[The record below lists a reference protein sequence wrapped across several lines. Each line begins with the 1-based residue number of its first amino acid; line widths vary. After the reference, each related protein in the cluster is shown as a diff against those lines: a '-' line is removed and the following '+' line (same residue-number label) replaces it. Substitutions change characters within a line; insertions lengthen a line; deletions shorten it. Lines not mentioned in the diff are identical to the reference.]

1 MNEIYDNNSAR
12 LLLGALL
19 INPQIINDDKY
30 PLNTD
35 DFSPSIFHKRLF
47 QAISNL
53 AKHGAKSIECI
64 DIYRIA
70 DKNKAVKEL
79 FDGNNLKDF
88 ISTIEQLVK
97 LENVELYYEEVR
109 KCSLL
114 RNYKYFGFDTSKF
127 ENELEKCQIKD
138 IVDYYEAIQAKINQ
152 EFYRDK
158 NREEYVAGS
167 DFLKTKEQM
176 KESPEYGASF
186 QSPYLNTIFRGIYGF
201 ILRAAKSGGG
211 KAQPIDTIIPTPNGY
226 KKLGD
231 IKVGDYVFDRLG
243 NPTKVLGVFPQGKID
258 SWTVTLSDG
267 RKTKCNEEHL
277 WSYYQVYT
285 KNGEQPK
292 LLTKSLKELMQM
304 KNPIYIPTSNAV
316 EFPEKKYK
324 IDPYVIGS
332 LLGNGCCLEQE
343 VTISSADEENVR
355 EIANLLNNSSYKRR
369 TLKNYSWIFK
379 DENGKI
385 LRSKKF
391 YKGIEDYLCRYSHDK
406 SIPPDYKYGSIKQ
419 RFDLLQGLMD
429 TDGNI
434 SYENG
439 RYGVSFSTTSIR
451 LAHDVME
458 ILYSL
463 GYNASLKVDRRE
475 NRRDCYGVRFLVDN
489 SEKHKFF
496 RISRKKSIA
505 LQAKN
510 IKKDRHYNRIRI
522 KNIEP
527 DNEKTE
533 MVCIYVDNLEHLYL
547 TNDYI
552 VTHNTIMSIGDLCKV
567 TCTEYWDF
575 NKNQFV
581 KNKSRVGA
589 GLFINTEMD
598 MRKELDPIIISW
610 ISGVKRDHILDGF
623 YTTGE
628 EERVDYAAKI
638 LSESKLYIVDDPCF
652 TTKSL
657 VNTIR
662 EYSTLK
668 QVKTVCFDYIQ
679 NNGYV
684 ASEIASETKV
694 PQREDMVL
702 LALTDRLKQIQRQCG
717 VGLIS
722 AVQTN
727 GQEDN
732 MNFPTESCLAGSK
745 AQVRKTDG
753 TMAMLPPKKAEL
765 EIFDMI
771 KGNNSLKIPEDAIC
785 NNVTHIIKGRSS
797 KFPKYIKI
805 FQYVDYG
812 NSRCYDW
819 CVTDKDGALIKID
832 KLLIEYDGRK
842 II

>member
-30 PLNTD
+30 PLNAD

-70 DKNKAVKEL
+70 EKNTSVKEL

-114 RNYKYFGFDTSKF
+114 RSYKSFGFETSKF
-127 ENELEKCQIKD
+127 ENELEKYQIKD
-138 IVDYYEAIQAKINQ
+138 IVDYYEAIQSKINK

-186 QSPYLNTIFRGIYGF
+186 QSPYLNSIFRGIYGF

-211 KAQPIDTIIPTPNGY
+211 K
-226 KKLGD
+226 
-231 IKVGDYVFDRLG
+231 
-243 NPTKVLGVFPQGKID
+243 
-258 SWTVTLSDG
+258 
-267 RKTKCNEEHL
+267 
-277 WSYYQVYT
+277 
-285 KNGEQPK
+285 
-292 LLTKSLKELMQM
+292 
-304 KNPIYIPTSNAV
+304 
-316 EFPEKKYK
+316 
-324 IDPYVIGS
+324 
-332 LLGNGCCLEQE
+332 
-343 VTISSADEENVR
+343 
-355 EIANLLNNSSYKRR
+355 
-369 TLKNYSWIFK
+369 
-379 DENGKI
+379 
-385 LRSKKF
+385 
-391 YKGIEDYLCRYSHDK
+391 
-406 SIPPDYKYGSIKQ
+406 
-419 RFDLLQGLMD
+419 
-429 TDGNI
+429 
-434 SYENG
+434 
-439 RYGVSFSTTSIR
+439 
-451 LAHDVME
+451 
-458 ILYSL
+458 
-463 GYNASLKVDRRE
+463 
-475 NRRDCYGVRFLVDN
+475 
-489 SEKHKFF
+489 
-496 RISRKKSIA
+496 
-505 LQAKN
+505 
-510 IKKDRHYNRIRI
+510 
-522 KNIEP
+522 
-527 DNEKTE
+527 
-533 MVCIYVDNLEHLYL
+533 
-547 TNDYI
+547 
-552 VTHNTIMSIGDLCKV
+552 TIMSLGDLCKV

-575 NKNQFV
+575 QKEKFV

-623 YTTGE
+623 YLAGE
-628 EERVDYAAKI
+628 EERVNYAANV
-638 LSESKLYIVDDPCF
+638 LSNSEFYIVDDPCF

-662 EYSTLK
+662 EYATLK
-668 QVKTVCFDYIQ
+668 QVKTICFDYIQ

-753 TMAMLPPKKAEL
+753 TMAMLPPKKSEL

-785 NNVTHIIKGRSS
+785 NNITHIIKGRSS

-832 KLLIEYDGRK
+832 KMLIEYDGRK

>member
-1 MNEIYDNNSAR
+1 MNEIYDVNSAR

-30 PLNTD
+30 PLNAN
-35 DFSPSIFHKRLF
+35 DFDPSIFHKRLF
-47 QAISNL
+47 QAINNL

-64 DIYRIA
+64 DIYRLA
-70 DKNKAVKEL
+70 NKNNSVKEI
-79 FDGNNLKDF
+79 FDANNLKDF
-88 ISTIEQLVK
+88 IETIEQLVNIDN
-97 LENVELYYEEVR
+97 LFLYYESVR

-114 RNYKYFGFDTSKF
+114 RSYKSFGFDTSKF
-127 ENELEKCQIKD
+127 ENELEKYQIKD
-138 IVDYYEAIQAKINQ
+138 IVDYYEAIQAKINK

-158 NREEYVAGS
+158 NREEYIAGS

-186 QSPYLNTIFRGIYGF
+186 QSPYLNSIFRGIYGF

-211 KAQPIDTIIPTPNGY
+211 KAQPIDTVIPTPNGY

-243 NPTKVLGVFPQGKID
+243 KPTRVLGVFPQGEIN

-277 WSYYQVYT
+277 WSYYQVYNK
-285 KNGEQPK
+285 KNKAPN
-292 LLTKSLKELMQM
+292 LLTKPLKELIKM
-304 KNPIYIPTSNAV
+304 KNPIYIPTSEAV
-316 EFPEKKYK
+316 EFAEKEYK
-324 IDPYVIGS
+324 INPYVIGS
-332 LLGNGCCLEQE
+332 LLGDGCCLEPE
-343 VTISSADEENVR
+343 VVISSSDEENVK
-355 EIANLLNNSSYKRR
+355 EIATLLNCSSYKRR

-379 DENGKI
+379 DCNDKI
-385 LRSKKF
+385 LRSESF
-391 YKGIEDYLCRYSHDK
+391 YKGLEKYLCQYSYNK
-406 SIPPDYKYGSIKQ
+406 SIPPEYKYGSINQ

-434 SYENG
+434 SYDGG
-439 RYGVSFSTTSIR
+439 RYNITYTTTSIKM
-451 LAHDVME
+451 AYDVME

-463 GYNASLKVDRRE
+463 GYNASLRTDKRK
-475 NRRDCYGVRFLVDN
+475 NRRNCYNVRFLIDN
-489 SEKHKFF
+489 NEKYKFF
-496 RISRKKSIA
+496 RITRKKSIA
-505 LQAKN
+505 IQAKDT
-510 IKKDRHYNRIRI
+510 KKDRHYNRIRI
-522 KNIEP
+522 KSIERDNI
-527 DNEKTE
+527 KKE
-533 MVCIYVDNLEHLYL
+533 MVCIYVDNPEHLYL

-552 VTHNTIMSIGDLCKV
+552 VTHNTIMSLGDLCKV

-623 YTTGE
+623 YLAGE
-628 EERVDYAAKI
+628 EERVNYAANV
-638 LSESKLYIVDDPCF
+638 LSNSEFYIVDDPCF

-662 EYSTLK
+662 EYATLK
-668 QVKTVCFDYIQ
+668 QVKTICFDYIQ

-684 ASEIASETKV
+684 ASEIANETKV

-785 NNVTHIIKGRSS
+785 NNITHIIKGRSS

-832 KLLIEYDGRK
+832 KMLIEYDGRK

>member
-1 MNEIYDNNSAR
+1 
-12 LLLGALL
+12 
-19 INPQIINDDKY
+19 
-30 PLNTD
+30 
-35 DFSPSIFHKRLF
+35 
-47 QAISNL
+47 
-53 AKHGAKSIECI
+53 
-64 DIYRIA
+64 
-70 DKNKAVKEL
+70 
-79 FDGNNLKDF
+79 
-88 ISTIEQLVK
+88 
-97 LENVELYYEEVR
+97 
-109 KCSLL
+109 
-114 RNYKYFGFDTSKF
+114 
-127 ENELEKCQIKD
+127 
-138 IVDYYEAIQAKINQ
+138 
-152 EFYRDK
+152 
-158 NREEYVAGS
+158 
-167 DFLKTKEQM
+167 M

-211 KAQPIDTIIPTPNGY
+211 K
-226 KKLGD
+226 
-231 IKVGDYVFDRLG
+231 
-243 NPTKVLGVFPQGKID
+243 
-258 SWTVTLSDG
+258 TV
-267 RKTKCNEEHL
+267 
-277 WSYYQVYT
+277 
-285 KNGEQPK
+285 
-292 LLTKSLKELMQM
+292 
-304 KNPIYIPTSNAV
+304 
-316 EFPEKKYK
+316 
-324 IDPYVIGS
+324 
-332 LLGNGCCLEQE
+332 
-343 VTISSADEENVR
+343 
-355 EIANLLNNSSYKRR
+355 
-369 TLKNYSWIFK
+369 
-379 DENGKI
+379 
-385 LRSKKF
+385 
-391 YKGIEDYLCRYSHDK
+391 
-406 SIPPDYKYGSIKQ
+406 
-419 RFDLLQGLMD
+419 
-429 TDGNI
+429 
-434 SYENG
+434 
-439 RYGVSFSTTSIR
+439 
-451 LAHDVME
+451 
-458 ILYSL
+458 
-463 GYNASLKVDRRE
+463 
-475 NRRDCYGVRFLVDN
+475 
-489 SEKHKFF
+489 
-496 RISRKKSIA
+496 
-505 LQAKN
+505 
-510 IKKDRHYNRIRI
+510 
-522 KNIEP
+522 
-527 DNEKTE
+527 
-533 MVCIYVDNLEHLYL
+533 
-547 TNDYI
+547 
-552 VTHNTIMSIGDLCKV
+552 MSIGDLCKV

-623 YTTGE
+623 YSSGE

-638 LSESKLYIVDDPCF
+638 LSESQLYIVDDPCF

-753 TMAMLPPKKAEL
+753 TMAMLPPKKSEL

-785 NNVTHIIKGRSS
+785 NNITHIIKGRSS

-842 II
+842 IV